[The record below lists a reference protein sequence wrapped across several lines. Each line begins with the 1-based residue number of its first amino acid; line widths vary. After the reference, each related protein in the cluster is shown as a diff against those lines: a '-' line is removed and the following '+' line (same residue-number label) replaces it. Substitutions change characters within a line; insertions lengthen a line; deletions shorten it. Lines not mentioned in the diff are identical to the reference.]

1 MTLVPHAI
9 TVSRIIAAPPVAI
22 YAPWTE
28 PDLMRRWFA
37 TVVDADVRVGG
48 GTGPSC
54 TRTTAASTAPPAST

>member
-1 MTLVPHAI
+1 
-9 TVSRIIAAPPVAI
+9 
-22 YAPWTE
+22 
-28 PDLMRRWFA
+28 MRRWFA